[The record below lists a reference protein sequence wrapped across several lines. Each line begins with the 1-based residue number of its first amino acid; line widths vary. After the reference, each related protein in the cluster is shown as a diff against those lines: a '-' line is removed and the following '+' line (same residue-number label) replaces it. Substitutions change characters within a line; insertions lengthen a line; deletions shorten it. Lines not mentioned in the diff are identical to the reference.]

1 MFVLGP
7 RRLEPVESHFLGDVG
22 MQVGVDGS
30 GRSLRALVWAT
41 QEAALRRCPLRI
53 IHVVPP
59 AHEYATTAE
68 GRAWEESQRD
78 QGIVAEATA
87 IALDAH
93 PDLDVTSAVPSGAPA
108 PVLLA
113 EAEHAHTVVLG
124 AKGRGGFG
132 SLLLGSVALQVVG
145 HAASP
150 VVIVNH
156 ITIGHRRIVV
166 GVDGSE
172 YSDAALAYAFQQ
184 ASLRGAQL
192 QALHAWSPPVPH
204 AVVSAAQDAMAKEH
218 QQALEEW
225 LAPLREEYPDVDVV
239 EQLPDDPRSSRWPA
253 PPTGPI
259 SWLSAPV
266 DAAASA
272 AWPSAPSAITSCS
285 SPCAPWQSFAHAP
298 RPPLSDGRSVGFL
311 RVAGAGVPVT
321 ARRSPRTSTS
331 PR

>member
-1 MFVLGP
+1 MTGP
-7 RRLEPVESHFLGDVG
+7 IL
-22 MQVGVDGS
+22 VGVDGS
-30 GRSLRALVWAT
+30 GRSLRALVWAA

-59 AHEYATTAE
+59 AREYATTAE

-124 AKGRGGFG
+124 AKGRDGFG

-145 HAASP
+145 HAACP

-156 ITIGHRRIVV
+156 ITTGHRRIVV

-172 YSDAALAYAFQQ
+172 HSDAALAYAFQQ
-184 ASLRGAQL
+184 ASLRSAQL
-192 QALHAWSPPVPH
+192 RALHAWSPPVPH

-218 QQALEEW
+218 QEALEEW
-225 LAPLREEYPDVDVV
+225 LAPLREEYPDVEVV
-239 EQLPDDPRSSRWPA
+239 EQLSDESPVFALARASDRADLLVVGSRGRGGFRGLALGSVSQHLLQFSLCPLAVVRPRRQTA
-253 PPTGPI
+253 
-259 SWLSAPV
+259 
-266 DAAASA
+266 
-272 AWPSAPSAITSCS
+272 
-285 SPCAPWQSFAHAP
+285 
-298 RPPLSDGRSVGFL
+298 LSDSRI
-311 RVAGAGVPVT
+311 AGLP
-321 ARRSPRTSTS
+321 
-331 PR
+331 